1 MLKMTYADR
10 IRRSSGIC
18 MPFDLTKQR
27 YCSEKEFL
35 SRNAPR
41 GSWIFSI
48 AVIVSN
54 VSQILY
60 ATLLWRKVNTFISL
74 FLSFRCIY
82 HELSSILSTPEGTE
96 DHKVNTLPLSIL
108 LGYGSFKVVN
118 MLRCSEV
125 SAAHT
130 LFIRF
135 VVRSRIIL

>member
-1 MLKMTYADR
+1 MLLE
-10 IRRSSGIC
+10 
-18 MPFDLTKQR
+18 DLGFFQSPLR
-27 YCSEKEFL
+27 
-35 SRNAPR
+35 
-41 GSWIFSI
+41 
-48 AVIVSN
+48 VIVSN

-82 HELSSILSTPEGTE
+82 HELSSILSTPEETE

>member
-1 MLKMTYADR
+1 MLLE
-10 IRRSSGIC
+10 
-18 MPFDLTKQR
+18 DLGFFQSPLR
-27 YCSEKEFL
+27 
-35 SRNAPR
+35 
-41 GSWIFSI
+41 
-48 AVIVSN
+48 VIVGN

-82 HELSSILSTPEGTE
+82 HELSSCLSTPEGAE

-125 SAAHT
+125 SATHT

-135 VVRSRIIL
+135 VFRSRIIL

>member
-60 ATLLWRKVNTFISL
+60 ATLLWRKVNTFIPL

-82 HELSSILSTPEGTE
+82 HELS
-96 DHKVNTLPLSIL
+96 
-108 LGYGSFKVVN
+108 
-118 MLRCSEV
+118 
-125 SAAHT
+125 
-130 LFIRF
+130 
-135 VVRSRIIL
+135 

>member
-1 MLKMTYADR
+1 MLLE
-10 IRRSSGIC
+10 
-18 MPFDLTKQR
+18 DLGFFQSPLR
-27 YCSEKEFL
+27 
-35 SRNAPR
+35 
-41 GSWIFSI
+41 
-48 AVIVSN
+48 VIVSN

-135 VVRSRIIL
+135 VFRSRIIL